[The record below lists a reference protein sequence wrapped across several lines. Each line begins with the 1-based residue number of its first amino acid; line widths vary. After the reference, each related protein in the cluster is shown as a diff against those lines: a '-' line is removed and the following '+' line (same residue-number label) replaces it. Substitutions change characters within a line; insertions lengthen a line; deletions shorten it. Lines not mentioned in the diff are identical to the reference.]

1 MTAKEK
7 NDIISHLYNT
17 QHKWLIACSFNFTKN
32 QDKAEEVVQT
42 LYLQLLEMD
51 DLTKIIYQ
59 GQSLNQFYLYKMLK
73 SLFVKSINKQT
84 PTHEI
89 TLAIEETYEGDD
101 YMNPED
107 NIEHQI
113 QGYINEAMEQIH
125 FFDRLLFETYLR
137 ENHSIMSLHKATKIS
152 TSTIWSSQ
160 QKLKKFI
167 KHYVNEK
174 LKNKF

>member
-1 MTAKEK
+1 
-7 NDIISHLYNT
+7 
-17 QHKWLIACSFNFTKN
+17 
-32 QDKAEEVVQT
+32 
-42 LYLQLLEMD
+42 
-51 DLTKIIYQ
+51 
-59 GQSLNQFYLYKMLK
+59 MLK
-73 SLFVKSINKQT
+73 SLFIKSINKQT

-152 TSTIWSSQ
+152 TSTIWSSH

-174 LKNKF
+174 LKNK